1 MHSFSAAPV
10 DTVGTATRRPLVLIL
25 FPLSWERETLASL
38 AASHREYEFVP
49 AGFDLFS
56 FPSNAQLLWFD
67 IDRFVTR
74 LIDRYRKREIAAVI
88 SNQEQFGAL
97 AAALACERLG
107 LPGTPVAAIVR
118 AQNKAAARA
127 IHSQVLPEHTPAFC
141 TFHFSADPDTAVT
154 LPYPVFV
161 KPVKA
166 AFSVLARRCTSVA
179 DLRRHLRFGPIEKRI
194 IRALTRPF
202 RQVSPRYIDCEATA
216 DHFIAETALDPGVQ
230 FSVDGYAEHGQVHLL
245 GIVDAHMY
253 PGTQAFMRFEL
264 PTQLQESVS
273 ARALDVAR
281 RAVEALGFTH
291 GLFNVEFI
299 WHPATDRL
307 WIIEV
312 NPRMAGQFSDLYERV
327 SGRSLWS
334 LLFALSLG
342 REVPPAPGGAFG
354 SAASFV
360 FREFDG
366 GVKRAPSSAALARLA
381 QMFPDARL
389 YLDLKHGAA
398 RRREERWV
406 GSYRYALLHQGGN
419 DHDDLMARFA
429 AARATLDFDRE
440 PTGSPVGGW
449 PQWLARLRRSI

>member
-1 MHSFSAAPV
+1 MSPAPPE
-10 DTVGTATRRPLVLIL
+10 DTIDAATRKPVVLIL
-25 FPLSWERETLASL
+25 FPLPYEREAL
-38 AASHREYEFVP
+38 AALAAEHPEFEFIH

-74 LIDRYRKREIAAVI
+74 LIERHRKRQIAAVI
-88 SNQEQFGAL
+88 SNQEQFGAH

-127 IHSQVLPEHTPAFC
+127 IHTQVLPEHTPTFC
-141 TFHFSADPDTAVT
+141 TFHFSADPATAVT

-166 AFSVLARRCTSVA
+166 AFSVLARRCASVG
-179 DLRRHLRFGPIEKRI
+179 DLRRHLRFGPFEKHI

-202 RQVSPRYIDCEATA
+202 RTVSPRYLDCEATA

-230 FSVDGYAEHGQVHLL
+230 FSVDGYAVRGQIRLL

-264 PTQLQESVS
+264 PTRLPESIS
-273 ARALDVAR
+273 SRALDVAR
-281 RAVEALGFTH
+281 RAVDALGFSH

-342 REVPPAPGGAFG
+342 REVPAAPGGAFG

-366 GVKRAPSSAALARLA
+366 GVKCAPSSAALVRLA

-419 DHDDLMARFA
+419 DHHDLMARFA

-440 PTGSPVGGW
+440 TVVSPVGGW
-449 PQWLARLRRSI
+449 LQRLARLRRSI